1 MAAREDLPMTM
12 STPAELAAPTLVA
25 MGHVD
30 DDEGRS
36 PHPLL
41 EAKP

>member
-1 MAAREDLPMTM
+1 MTM

-30 DDEGRS
+30 DQGRS

-41 EAKP
+41 AGTP